1 MLKIKQ
7 ICFNYLKDILKKEGI
22 YMSGKNGR
30 ITAYINK
37 KAIAAN
43 FQNMKANL
51 KDGVKMV
58 AVIKTDGYGHGAV
71 PIAQMV
77 EPYEYIWGF
86 AVAAVEE
93 GLALRE
99 AGIAKPILVLGYTF
113 EADYPAMIKN
123 GIRPAVFTMKMAE
136 EFAAAARTLG
146 VKAPIHIAVDTG
158 MSRIGFADCEESVHT
173 VSAISRI
180 PDLTIEGAFTHFA
193 RADETDKSSAMQQFR
208 RFDGFCRNLEHAGV
222 KNFLRHCSNS
232 AGILEL
238 PEVNMDMVRA
248 GITIYGIYP
257 SDEVARDIELH
268 LAMELKSHVV
278 YIKQIAKGTAIS
290 YGGTF
295 VADHDMRIATIPVG
309 YGDGYPRSLSSKGSV
324 LIRGRR
330 APIVGR
336 VCMDQF
342 MVDVTDIPA
351 ELLDE
356 VTLLGK
362 DGEEEIT
369 IDELGTLSGRFPYE
383 FVCDIGKRVPRVYLD

>member
-1 MLKIKQ
+1 
-7 ICFNYLKDILKKEGI
+7 
-22 YMSGKNGR
+22 MSGKNGR

-71 PIAQMV
+71 PIAQV
-77 EPYEYIWGF
+77 AEPYDYIWGF

-113 EADYPAMIKN
+113 EEDYPAMIKN
-123 GIRPAVFTMKMAE
+123 GICPAVFTMKMAE

-180 PDLTIEGAFTHFA
+180 PNLTIEGAFTHFA

-208 RFDGFCRNLEHAGV
+208 RFDGFCRNLEHAGM

-238 PEVNMDMVRA
+238 PQVNMDMVRA

-268 LAMELKSHVV
+268 PVMELKSHVV

-342 MVDVTDIPA
+342 MVDVTDVPA

-369 IDELGTLSGRFPYE
+369 VDELGALSGRFPYE

>member
-193 RADETDKSSAMQQFR
+193 RADE
-208 RFDGFCRNLEHAGV
+208 DG
-222 KNFLRHCSNS
+222 
-232 AGILEL
+232 
-238 PEVNMDMVRA
+238 
-248 GITIYGIYP
+248 
-257 SDEVARDIELH
+257 
-268 LAMELKSHVV
+268 
-278 YIKQIAKGTAIS
+278 
-290 YGGTF
+290 
-295 VADHDMRIATIPVG
+295 
-309 YGDGYPRSLSSKGSV
+309 
-324 LIRGRR
+324 
-330 APIVGR
+330 
-336 VCMDQF
+336 
-342 MVDVTDIPA
+342 
-351 ELLDE
+351 
-356 VTLLGK
+356 
-362 DGEEEIT
+362 
-369 IDELGTLSGRFPYE
+369 
-383 FVCDIGKRVPRVYLD
+383 

>member
-1 MLKIKQ
+1 
-7 ICFNYLKDILKKEGI
+7 
-22 YMSGKNGR
+22 MSGKNGR

-71 PIAQMV
+71 PIAQMA
-77 EPYEYIWGF
+77 EPYDYIWGF
-86 AVAAVEE
+86 AVAAVGE

-113 EADYPAMIKN
+113 EEDYPAMIKN

-238 PEVNMDMVRA
+238 PQVNMDMVRA

-257 SDEVARDIELH
+257 SDEVARDIELPP
-268 LAMELKSHVV
+268 AMELKSHVV

-342 MVDVTDIPA
+342 MVDVTDVPA

-369 IDELGTLSGRFPYE
+369 VDELGALSGRFPYE

>member
-1 MLKIKQ
+1 
-7 ICFNYLKDILKKEGI
+7 
-22 YMSGKNGR
+22 MSGKNGR

-71 PIAQMV
+71 PIAQMA
-77 EPYEYIWGF
+77 EPYDYIWGF

-113 EADYPAMIKN
+113 EEDYPAMIKN

-238 PEVNMDMVRA
+238 PQVNMDMVRA

-268 LAMELKSHVV
+268 PVMELKSHVV

-342 MVDVTDIPA
+342 MVDVTDVPA

-369 IDELGTLSGRFPYE
+369 VDELGALSGRFPYE

>member
-1 MLKIKQ
+1 
-7 ICFNYLKDILKKEGI
+7 
-22 YMSGKNGR
+22 MSGKNGR

-77 EPYEYIWGF
+77 EPYDYIWGF

-113 EADYPAMIKN
+113 EEDYPAMIQN

-136 EFAAAARTLG
+136 EFAAAARTMG

-268 LAMELKSHVV
+268 PAMELKSHVV

-309 YGDGYPRSLSSKGSV
+309 YGDGYPRSLSSNGSV

-342 MVDVTDIPA
+342 MVDVTDVPA

-369 IDELGTLSGRFPYE
+369 VDELGALSGRFPYE

>member
-123 GIRPAVFTMKMAE
+123 GIRPAVFTMKTPSFWMA
-136 EFAAAARTLG
+136 
-146 VKAPIHIAVDTG
+146 
-158 MSRIGFADCEESVHT
+158 
-173 VSAISRI
+173 
-180 PDLTIEGAFTHFA
+180 
-193 RADETDKSSAMQQFR
+193 
-208 RFDGFCRNLEHAGV
+208 
-222 KNFLRHCSNS
+222 
-232 AGILEL
+232 
-238 PEVNMDMVRA
+238 
-248 GITIYGIYP
+248 
-257 SDEVARDIELH
+257 
-268 LAMELKSHVV
+268 
-278 YIKQIAKGTAIS
+278 
-290 YGGTF
+290 
-295 VADHDMRIATIPVG
+295 
-309 YGDGYPRSLSSKGSV
+309 
-324 LIRGRR
+324 
-330 APIVGR
+330 
-336 VCMDQF
+336 
-342 MVDVTDIPA
+342 
-351 ELLDE
+351 
-356 VTLLGK
+356 
-362 DGEEEIT
+362 
-369 IDELGTLSGRFPYE
+369 
-383 FVCDIGKRVPRVYLD
+383 

>member
-1 MLKIKQ
+1 MTIF
-7 ICFNYLKDILKKEGI
+7 IILEKEGI
-22 YMSGKNGR
+22 LMSGKNGR

-43 FQNMKANL
+43 FQNMKSNL

-77 EPYEYIWGF
+77 EPYDYIWGF

-113 EADYPAMIKN
+113 EQDYPIMIKN

-136 EFAAAARTLG
+136 EFAAAARELG

-158 MSRIGFADCEESVHT
+158 MSRIGFADCEESIHT

-238 PEVNMDMVRA
+238 PEVHMDMVRA

-257 SDEVARDIELH
+257 SNEVARDIKLYP
-268 LAMELKSHVV
+268 AMGLKSHIV

-309 YGDGYPRSLSSKGSV
+309 YGDGYPRSLSNRGSV

-342 MVDVTDIPA
+342 MVDVTDLPA

-369 IDELGTLSGRFPYE
+369 VDELGALSGRFPYE
-383 FVCDIGKRVPRVYLD
+383 FVCDLGKRVPRGYLD